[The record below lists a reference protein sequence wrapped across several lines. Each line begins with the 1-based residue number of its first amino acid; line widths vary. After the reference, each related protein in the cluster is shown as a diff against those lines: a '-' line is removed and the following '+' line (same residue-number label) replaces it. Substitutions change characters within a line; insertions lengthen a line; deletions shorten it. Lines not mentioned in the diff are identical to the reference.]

1 MICGME
7 GMRMTICDRTETVST
22 YVSTY
27 VLVNRLAYLSLIY
40 AAMAKG
46 DADSAYIRTRSLV
59 RFLRSAEAL

>member
-1 MICGME
+1 
-7 GMRMTICDRTETVST
+7 MTICDRTET
-22 YVSTY
+22 VSTY